1 MYILW
6 LLECGDGHG
15 QGISIGKQPGGAAA
29 KTIQAKEHRGRDL
42 PARRGNRAA
51 RKTRDDG
58 PGIRIAGHSAR
69 RRGSPSAAKR
79 PATKAQGVIVDL
91 RYLLDTNI
99 CIYIRQSRP
108 PEVLKRF
115 QKLRPGEAVLSV
127 ITFGELLY
135 GAARSTKLA
144 EAVARLEELRRLLPV
159 LPLDESVAD
168 AYGAIRAD
176 LESRGERIG
185 NNDLWIAAH
194 SLATSLVLVT
204 NNESEF
210 SRVKG
215 LKVQNCAA

>member
-1 MYILW
+1 V
-6 LLECGDGHG
+6 E
-15 QGISIGKQPGGAAA
+15 P
-29 KTIQAKEHRGRDL
+29 
-42 PARRGNRAA
+42 
-51 RKTRDDG
+51 
-58 PGIRIAGHSAR
+58 
-69 RRGSPSAAKR
+69 
-79 PATKAQGVIVDL
+79 

-135 GAARSTKLA
+135 GAARSTRRA
-144 EAVARLEELRRLLPV
+144 EALARLEELRGLLPV

-168 AYGAIRAD
+168 AYGVIRAD

-194 SLATSLVLVT
+194 SLSTSLVLVT

-215 LKVQNCAA
+215 LKIQNWAA

>member
-1 MYILW
+1 
-6 LLECGDGHG
+6 
-15 QGISIGKQPGGAAA
+15 
-29 KTIQAKEHRGRDL
+29 
-42 PARRGNRAA
+42 
-51 RKTRDDG
+51 
-58 PGIRIAGHSAR
+58 
-69 RRGSPSAAKR
+69 
-79 PATKAQGVIVDL
+79 VDP

-99 CIYIRQSRP
+99 CVYIRQSRP

-135 GAARSTKLA
+135 GAAKSTKRA

-215 LKVQNCAA
+215 LKVQNWAA